1 MGAVVGCTKKICLEK
16 NIHEADLELKDNN
29 LENLNTINSNRNEI
43 TKPAFNEH
51 ERGNN
56 ININSIEEEEKENEE
71 ENEGEESDDEINE
84 ELNKYKNE
92 IVKIKL
98 IQKAYRNYKK
108 NKNNNNNSN
117 SINKSISKNSSNKS
131 ISKISSN
138 KSLSKNSSN
147 KSLSKNSSNKSISK
161 NSSNKSPSQNSSNKS
176 ISKNSSNKSL
186 SKNSSNIS
194 SNKNSSNISISNIS
208 NSNNNTKPNTNN
220 IPFNLSNK
228 KKTYSGVNRSN
239 TKRIKGNNKDISK
252 GNVKLERFHTMIAHA
267 NNNLKKNVH
276 KYKCSVLNNEKIK
289 NGKSKVDEEEQE
301 IISVEQTYLPII
313 AKQSSKVINNFES
326 IELLK
331 SPLLQNKVEKPKEN
345 PNALKNPN
353 SNQNY
358 LRLLSDFGERRQS
371 LFKSSG
377 ELSRAGSK
385 IGLNTSSIKEKKEKS
400 RKNHDDI
407 KGNFTLKNE
416 KVIRYQ
422 GGFVKK
428 TKKKNGFG
436 IVTWSDNSTLH
447 GIYESSMINGIGRF
461 FNHKYKSTFIGEYV
475 NNIPK
480 GFGVYQVK
488 NLSLQGYW
496 ENNYLNGIAIEVWE
510 DGTYYQGEYENNK
523 KDGIGLY
530 RWPDG
535 TIYQGEFNK
544 GQMTGKGIILY
555 SDDCIFSGEML
566 NGFMNGYGIFSW
578 GNGSL
583 YMGYYLQDIKHGF
596 GIYIWDSKMFICYIG
611 FWEMGKQQGIGAKIN
626 GNKIKY
632 CIWNKGKIATT
643 LKGLYEIDRYLV
655 GSQRGYY
662 HFFTAGYIAKLRANS
677 FYNFNPK

>member
-1 MGAVVGCTKKICLEK
+1 MGAVVGCTKKICLER
-16 NIHEADLELKDNN
+16 NIKEVDLELKDNN

-43 TKPAFNEH
+43 TKPAFNDH

-56 ININSIEEEEKENEE
+56 NNINSIEEEEKENEE
-71 ENEGEESDDEINE
+71 DNEEEESDEDISL
-84 ELNKYKNE
+84 ELMIYKND
-92 IVKIKL
+92 IPKIKL
-98 IQKAYRNYKK
+98 IQRAYRNYRK
-108 NKNNNNNSN
+108 NKNNSNNSN
-117 SINKSISKNSSNKS
+117 NSISKNSSNNSISNQSSKNS
-131 ISKISSN
+131 ISKHSSN
-138 KSLSKNSSN
+138 N
-147 KSLSKNSSNKSISK
+147 
-161 NSSNKSPSQNSSNKS
+161 
-176 ISKNSSNKSL
+176 
-186 SKNSSNIS
+186 
-194 SNKNSSNISISNIS
+194 SISNNS
-208 NSNNNTKPNTNN
+208 KSKSNSNSKNSNNNGNTNTN
-220 IPFNLSNK
+220 DNKNNLNSK
-228 KKTYSGVNRSN
+228 KKNTYSAVKRSS
-239 TKRIKGNNKDISK
+239 TKNKENKITSSSD
-252 GNVKLERFHTMIAHA
+252 VKYERFHTMIAHTD
-267 NNNLKKNVH
+267 NNLKKNVH
-276 KYKCSVLNNEKIK
+276 KYKCSVLDNEKIK
-289 NGKSKVDEEEQE
+289 NGKSKIDEDEQE
-301 IISVEQTYLPII
+301 IISVEQTYLPVRN
-313 AKQSSKVINNFES
+313 KQSSKVINNFKS

-331 SPLLQNKVEKPKEN
+331 SPLLHNKAEIPQAS
-345 PNALKNPN
+345 PNALQNPN

-377 ELSRAGSK
+377 ELSKSTTK
-385 IGLNTSSIKEKKEKS
+385 IGLNTSNNKEKKEKI
-400 RKNHDDI
+400 RKNYDDI

-416 KVIRYQ
+416 KVVRYQ

-436 IVTWSDNSTLH
+436 VLTWSDNSTLH

-461 FNHKYKSTFIGEYV
+461 YNHKYRSTFIGEYV
-475 NNIPK
+475 NNVPK

-496 ENNYLNGIAIEVWE
+496 EDNYLNGIAIEVWE

-535 TIYQGEFNK
+535 TIYQGEFSN

-655 GSQRGYY
+655 GAQRGYY

>member
-16 NIHEADLELKDNN
+16 SINDADLELKDNN

-43 TKPAFNEH
+43 TKPAFNDH

-56 ININSIEEEEKENEE
+56 NNINSIEEEEKENEE
-71 ENEGEESDDEINE
+71 DNEGEESEDDISEELEEYKKEIN
-84 ELNKYKNE
+84 
-92 IVKIKL
+92 KIIL
-98 IQKAYRNYKK
+98 IQKAYRNYRKII
-108 NKNNNNNSN
+108 NNSN
-117 SINKSISKNSSNKS
+117 NSNSSNKS
-131 ISKISSN
+131 ISH
-138 KSLSKNSSN
+138 NSSN
-147 KSLSKNSSNKSISK
+147 KSLSNNSSNNSI
-161 NSSNKSPSQNSSNKS
+161 SNKSN
-176 ISKNSSNKSL
+176 
-186 SKNSSNIS
+186 
-194 SNKNSSNISISNIS
+194 S
-208 NSNNNTKPNTNN
+208 NSNNSNNNGNTNANTNN
-220 IPFNLSNK
+220 NKNRLSLSNK
-228 KKTYSGVNRSN
+228 KKMSNRVNRSS
-239 TKRIKGNNKDISK
+239 TKNIVQNKKDTSSSTE
-252 GNVKLERFHTMIAHA
+252 VKYERFHTMIAHA
-267 NNNLKKNVH
+267 DNNLKKNVH
-276 KYKCSVLNNEKIK
+276 KYKCTVLDNEKIK
-289 NGKSKVDEEEQE
+289 NGKSKADEEEQE
-301 IISVEQTYLPII
+301 IISVEQTYLPVRT
-313 AKQSSKVINNFES
+313 KQSSKVINNFKS

-331 SPLLQNKVEKPKEN
+331 SPLLNNKLEQPKPN
-345 PNALKNPN
+345 QNALKNPN

-377 ELSRAGSK
+377 ELSKSTTK
-385 IGLNTSSIKEKKEKS
+385 IGLNTSNNKEKKEKII
-400 RKNHDDI
+400 KNYDDI

-416 KVIRYQ
+416 KVVRYQ

-436 IVTWSDNSTLH
+436 VITWSDNSTLH
-447 GIYESSMINGIGRF
+447 GIYESNMINGIGRF
-461 FNHKYKSTFIGEYV
+461 YNHKYRSTFIGEYV
-475 NNIPK
+475 NNAPK

-496 ENNYLNGIAIEVWE
+496 EESCLNGIAIEVWE

-535 TIYQGEFNK
+535 TIYQGEFSN

-632 CIWNKGKIATT
+632 CIWNKGKIITT

-655 GSQRGYY
+655 GAQRGYY

>member
-16 NIHEADLELKDNN
+16 NINDADLELKDNN

-43 TKPAFNEH
+43 TKPAFNDH

-56 ININSIEEEEKENEE
+56 NNINSIEEEEKENEE
-71 ENEGEESDDEINE
+71 DNEEEESDDEISE
-84 ELNKYKNE
+84 ELEKYKNE
-92 IVKIKL
+92 ISKIKL

-108 NKNNNNNSN
+108 QKNNSNNSNSSKSFSKNSSNNSVSNNSNNNSN
-117 SINKSISKNSSNKS
+117 SN
-131 ISKISSN
+131 
-138 KSLSKNSSN
+138 
-147 KSLSKNSSNKSISK
+147 
-161 NSSNKSPSQNSSNKS
+161 
-176 ISKNSSNKSL
+176 
-186 SKNSSNIS
+186 
-194 SNKNSSNISISNIS
+194 SNIS
-208 NSNNNTKPNTNN
+208 NNINGNTKSNTTNKL
-220 IPFNLSNK
+220 INLSNK
-228 KKTYSGVNRSN
+228 KMIYNRVNRSS
-239 TKRIKGNNKDISK
+239 TKNIMENKKDTSTDD
-252 GNVKLERFHTMIAHA
+252 VKYERFHTMIAHA
-267 NNNLKKNVH
+267 DNNLKKNVH
-276 KYKCSVLNNEKIK
+276 KYKCSVLDNEKIK
-289 NGKSKVDEEEQE
+289 NGKSKTDEEEQE
-301 IISVEQTYLPII
+301 IISVEQTYLPVR
-313 AKQSSKVINNFES
+313 AKQSSKIINNFKS

-331 SPLLQNKVEKPKEN
+331 SPLLQNKVEQPKEN

-358 LRLLSDFGERRQS
+358 LRLLSDFGEKRQS

-377 ELSRAGSK
+377 ELSKTGTK
-385 IGLNTSSIKEKKEKS
+385 IGLNTSNNKEKKERI
-400 RKNHDDI
+400 RKNYDEI

-416 KVIRYQ
+416 KVVRYQ

-436 IVTWSDNSTLH
+436 VVTWSDNSTLH

-461 FNHKYKSTFIGEYV
+461 YNHKYKSTFIGEYV
-475 NNIPK
+475 NNVPK

-496 ENNYLNGIAIEVWE
+496 EENYLNGIAIEVWE

-535 TIYQGEFNK
+535 TIYQGEFSN

-655 GSQRGYY
+655 GAQRGYY

>member
-16 NIHEADLELKDNN
+16 NINDADLELKDNN

-43 TKPAFNEH
+43 TKPAFNDH

-56 ININSIEEEEKENEE
+56 NNINSIEEEEKENEE
-71 ENEGEESDDEINE
+71 DNEEEESDDEISE
-84 ELNKYKNE
+84 ELEKYKNE
-92 IVKIKL
+92 ISKIKL

-108 NKNNNNNSN
+108 QKNNSNNSNSSKSFSKNSSNNSISNNSNNNSN
-117 SINKSISKNSSNKS
+117 SN
-131 ISKISSN
+131 
-138 KSLSKNSSN
+138 
-147 KSLSKNSSNKSISK
+147 
-161 NSSNKSPSQNSSNKS
+161 
-176 ISKNSSNKSL
+176 
-186 SKNSSNIS
+186 
-194 SNKNSSNISISNIS
+194 SNIS
-208 NSNNNTKPNTNN
+208 NNINGNTKSNTTNKL
-220 IPFNLSNK
+220 INLSNK
-228 KKTYSGVNRSN
+228 KMIYNRVNRSS
-239 TKRIKGNNKDISK
+239 TKNIMENKKDTSTDD
-252 GNVKLERFHTMIAHA
+252 VKYERFHTMIAHA
-267 NNNLKKNVH
+267 DNNLKKNVH
-276 KYKCSVLNNEKIK
+276 KYKCSVLDNEKIK
-289 NGKSKVDEEEQE
+289 NGKSKTDEEEQE
-301 IISVEQTYLPII
+301 IISVEQTYLPVR
-313 AKQSSKVINNFES
+313 AKQSSKIINNFKS

-331 SPLLQNKVEKPKEN
+331 SPLLQNKVEQPKEN

-371 LFKSSG
+371 LFKGSG
-377 ELSRAGSK
+377 ELSKTGTK
-385 IGLNTSSIKEKKEKS
+385 IGLNTSNNKEKKERI
-400 RKNHDDI
+400 RKNYDEI

-416 KVIRYQ
+416 KVVRYQ

-436 IVTWSDNSTLH
+436 VVTWSDNSTLH

-461 FNHKYKSTFIGEYV
+461 YNHKYKSTFIGEYV
-475 NNIPK
+475 NNVPK

-496 ENNYLNGIAIEVWE
+496 EENYLNGIAIEVWE

-535 TIYQGEFNK
+535 TIYQGEFSN

-655 GSQRGYY
+655 GAQRGYY

>member
-16 NIHEADLELKDNN
+16 NINDADLELKDNN

-43 TKPAFNEH
+43 TKPAFNDH

-56 ININSIEEEEKENEE
+56 NNINSIEEEEKENEE
-71 ENEGEESDDEINE
+71 DNEEEESDDEISE
-84 ELNKYKNE
+84 ELEKYKNE
-92 IVKIKL
+92 ISKIKL
-98 IQKAYRNYKK
+98 IQKAYRIYKK
-108 NKNNNNNSN
+108 QKNNSNNSNSSKSFSKNSSNNSISNNSNNNSN
-117 SINKSISKNSSNKS
+117 SN
-131 ISKISSN
+131 
-138 KSLSKNSSN
+138 
-147 KSLSKNSSNKSISK
+147 
-161 NSSNKSPSQNSSNKS
+161 
-176 ISKNSSNKSL
+176 
-186 SKNSSNIS
+186 
-194 SNKNSSNISISNIS
+194 SNIS
-208 NSNNNTKPNTNN
+208 NNINGNTKSNTTNKL
-220 IPFNLSNK
+220 INLSNK
-228 KKTYSGVNRSN
+228 KMIYNRVNRSS
-239 TKRIKGNNKDISK
+239 TKNIMENKKDTSTDD
-252 GNVKLERFHTMIAHA
+252 VKYERFHTMIAHA
-267 NNNLKKNVH
+267 DNNLKKNVH
-276 KYKCSVLNNEKIK
+276 KYKCSVLDNEKIK
-289 NGKSKVDEEEQE
+289 NGKSKTDEEEQE
-301 IISVEQTYLPII
+301 IISVEQTYLPVR
-313 AKQSSKVINNFES
+313 AKQSSKIINNFKS

-331 SPLLQNKVEKPKEN
+331 SPLLQNKVEQPKEN

-377 ELSRAGSK
+377 ELSKTGTK
-385 IGLNTSSIKEKKEKS
+385 IGLNTSNNKEKKERI
-400 RKNHDDI
+400 RKNYDEI

-416 KVIRYQ
+416 KVVRYQ

-436 IVTWSDNSTLH
+436 VVTWSDNSTLH

-461 FNHKYKSTFIGEYV
+461 YNHKYKSTFIGEYV
-475 NNIPK
+475 NNVPK

-496 ENNYLNGIAIEVWE
+496 EENYLNGIAIEVWE

-535 TIYQGEFNK
+535 TIYQGEFSN

-655 GSQRGYY
+655 GAQRGYY

>member
-1 MGAVVGCTKKICLEK
+1 
-16 NIHEADLELKDNN
+16 
-29 LENLNTINSNRNEI
+29 
-43 TKPAFNEH
+43 
-51 ERGNN
+51 
-56 ININSIEEEEKENEE
+56 
-71 ENEGEESDDEINE
+71 
-84 ELNKYKNE
+84 
-92 IVKIKL
+92 
-98 IQKAYRNYKK
+98 
-108 NKNNNNNSN
+108 
-117 SINKSISKNSSNKS
+117 
-131 ISKISSN
+131 
-138 KSLSKNSSN
+138 
-147 KSLSKNSSNKSISK
+147 
-161 NSSNKSPSQNSSNKS
+161 
-176 ISKNSSNKSL
+176 
-186 SKNSSNIS
+186 
-194 SNKNSSNISISNIS
+194 
-208 NSNNNTKPNTNN
+208 
-220 IPFNLSNK
+220 
-228 KKTYSGVNRSN
+228 
-239 TKRIKGNNKDISK
+239 
-252 GNVKLERFHTMIAHA
+252 MIAHA
-267 NNNLKKNVH
+267 DNNLKKNVH
-276 KYKCSVLNNEKIK
+276 KYKCSVLDNEKIK
-289 NGKSKVDEEEQE
+289 NGKSKTDEEEQE
-301 IISVEQTYLPII
+301 IISVEQTYLPVR
-313 AKQSSKVINNFES
+313 AKQSSKIINNFKS

-331 SPLLQNKVEKPKEN
+331 SPLLQNKVEQPKEN

-377 ELSRAGSK
+377 ELSKTGTK
-385 IGLNTSSIKEKKEKS
+385 IGLNTSNNKEKKERI
-400 RKNHDDI
+400 RKNYDEI

-416 KVIRYQ
+416 KVVRYQ

-436 IVTWSDNSTLH
+436 VVTWSDNSTLH

-461 FNHKYKSTFIGEYV
+461 YNHKYKSTFIGEYV
-475 NNIPK
+475 NNVPK

-496 ENNYLNGIAIEVWE
+496 EENYLNGIAIEVWE

-535 TIYQGEFNK
+535 TIYQGEFSN

-655 GSQRGYY
+655 GAQRGYY
-662 HFFTAGYIAKLRANS
+662 HFFTARYIAK
-677 FYNFNPK
+677 

>member
-16 NIHEADLELKDNN
+16 NINDADLELKDNN

-43 TKPAFNEH
+43 TKPAFNDH

-56 ININSIEEEEKENEE
+56 NNINSIEEEEKENEE
-71 ENEGEESDDEINE
+71 DNEEEESDDEISE
-84 ELNKYKNE
+84 ELEKYKNE
-92 IVKIKL
+92 ISKIKL

-108 NKNNNNNSN
+108 QKNNSNNSNSSKSFSKNSSNNSISNNSNNNSN
-117 SINKSISKNSSNKS
+117 SN
-131 ISKISSN
+131 
-138 KSLSKNSSN
+138 
-147 KSLSKNSSNKSISK
+147 
-161 NSSNKSPSQNSSNKS
+161 
-176 ISKNSSNKSL
+176 
-186 SKNSSNIS
+186 
-194 SNKNSSNISISNIS
+194 SNIS
-208 NSNNNTKPNTNN
+208 NNINGNTKSNTTNKL
-220 IPFNLSNK
+220 INLSNK
-228 KKTYSGVNRSN
+228 KMIYNRVNRSS
-239 TKRIKGNNKDISK
+239 TKNIMENKKDTSTDD
-252 GNVKLERFHTMIAHA
+252 VKYERFHTMIAHA
-267 NNNLKKNVH
+267 DNNLKKNVH
-276 KYKCSVLNNEKIK
+276 KYKCSVLDNEKIK
-289 NGKSKVDEEEQE
+289 NGKSKTDEEEQE
-301 IISVEQTYLPII
+301 IISVEQTYLPVR
-313 AKQSSKVINNFES
+313 AKQSSKIINNFKS

-331 SPLLQNKVEKPKEN
+331 SPLLQNKVEQPKEN

-358 LRLLSDFGERRQS
+358 LRLLSDFGEKRQS

-377 ELSRAGSK
+377 ELSKTGTK
-385 IGLNTSSIKEKKEKS
+385 IGLNTSNNKEKKERI
-400 RKNHDDI
+400 RKNYDEI

-416 KVIRYQ
+416 KVVRYQ

-436 IVTWSDNSTLH
+436 VVTWSDNSTLH

-461 FNHKYKSTFIGEYV
+461 YNHKYKSTFIGEYV
-475 NNIPK
+475 NNVPK

-496 ENNYLNGIAIEVWE
+496 EENYLNGIAIEVWE

-535 TIYQGEFNK
+535 TIYQGEFSN

-655 GSQRGYY
+655 GAQRGYY

>member
-16 NIHEADLELKDNN
+16 SINDADLELKDNN

-43 TKPAFNEH
+43 TKPAFNDH
-51 ERGNN
+51 DRGNN
-56 ININSIEEEEKENEE
+56 NNINSIEEEEKENEE
-71 ENEGEESDDEINE
+71 DNEGEESEDDISE
-84 ELNKYKNE
+84 ELEEYKKE
-92 IVKIKL
+92 ITKIIL
-98 IQKAYRNYKK
+98 IQKAYRNYRK
-108 NKNNNNNSN
+108 NINNSNNSN
-117 SINKSISKNSSNKS
+117 SSSNKS
-131 ISKISSN
+131 ISH
-138 KSLSKNSSN
+138 NSSN
-147 KSLSKNSSNKSISK
+147 KSLSNNSISNKS
-161 NSSNKSPSQNSSNKS
+161 N
-176 ISKNSSNKSL
+176 
-186 SKNSSNIS
+186 
-194 SNKNSSNISISNIS
+194 S
-208 NSNNNTKPNTNN
+208 NSNNSNNNGNTNANTNN
-220 IPFNLSNK
+220 NNHLNLSNK
-228 KKTYSGVNRSN
+228 KRISNRVNRSS
-239 TKRIKGNNKDISK
+239 TKNIAQNKKDTSSSTE
-252 GNVKLERFHTMIAHA
+252 VKYERFHTMIAHA
-267 NNNLKKNVH
+267 DNNLKKNVH
-276 KYKCSVLNNEKIK
+276 KYKCTVLDNEKIK
-289 NGKSKVDEEEQE
+289 NGKSKADEEEQE
-301 IISVEQTYLPII
+301 IISVEQTYLPVR
-313 AKQSSKVINNFES
+313 AKQSSKVINNFKS

-331 SPLLQNKVEKPKEN
+331 SPLLNNKPEQPKPN
-345 PNALKNPN
+345 QNALKNPN

-371 LFKSSG
+371 LFKTSG
-377 ELSRAGSK
+377 ELSKSTTK
-385 IGLNTSSIKEKKEKS
+385 IGLNTSNNKEKKEKI
-400 RKNHDDI
+400 RKNYDDI

-416 KVIRYQ
+416 KVVRYQ

-436 IVTWSDNSTLH
+436 VITWSDNSTLH
-447 GIYESSMINGIGRF
+447 GIYESNMINGIGRF
-461 FNHKYKSTFIGEYV
+461 YNHKYRSTFIGEYV
-475 NNIPK
+475 NNAPK

-496 ENNYLNGIAIEVWE
+496 EESCLNGIAIEVWE

-535 TIYQGEFNK
+535 TIYQGEFSN

-655 GSQRGYY
+655 GAQRGYY

>member
-16 NIHEADLELKDNN
+16 NINQADLELKDNN

-56 ININSIEEEEKENEE
+56 NNINNIEEEEKESEE
-71 ENEGEESDDEINE
+71 DNEGEESEDEICE
-84 ELNKYKNE
+84 ELDKYKNE
-92 IVKIKL
+92 IDKIIL
-98 IQKAYRNYKK
+98 IQKAYRNFKN
-108 NKNNNNNSN
+108 NKNNSNNSN
-117 SINKSISKNSSNKS
+117 SSDSSNKNISKNSSNKSMSKNGSNKSMSKNSSNKSMSKNSSNKS
-131 ISKISSN
+131 ISKKSSN
-138 KSLSKNSSN
+138 KSISK
-147 KSLSKNSSNKSISK
+147 KSSNKSISK
-161 NSSNKSPSQNSSNKS
+161 NSSNN
-176 ISKNSSNKSL
+176 
-186 SKNSSNIS
+186 
-194 SNKNSSNISISNIS
+194 SISN
-208 NSNNNTKPNTNN
+208 NSNNNSNNSNNNNGNTKPSTNN
-220 IPFNLSNK
+220 NRFNLPNK
-228 KKTYSGVNRSN
+228 IDRVNRSS
-239 TKRIKGNNKDISK
+239 TKNIIENKKDTSK
-252 GNVKLERFHTMIAHA
+252 NNVKLERFHTMIAQPS
-267 NNNLKKNVH
+267 NNLKKNVH
-276 KYKCSVLNNEKIK
+276 KYKCSVLDNEKIK
-289 NGKSKVDEEEQE
+289 NGKSKADDEDQE
-301 IISVEQTYLPII
+301 IISVEQTYLPVK
-313 AKQSSKVINNFES
+313 AKQSSKVINNFKS

-331 SPLLQNKVEKPKEN
+331 SPLLQNKVEQPKIN
-345 PNALKNPN
+345 PKALKNPN

-358 LRLLSDFGERRQS
+358 LRLLTDFGDKRQS
-371 LFKSSG
+371 LFKSVG
-377 ELSRAGSK
+377 EQSKAGSK
-385 IGLNTSSIKEKKEKS
+385 IGLNASSIKEKKEKS

-416 KVIRYQ
+416 KVVRYQ

-480 GFGVYQVK
+480 GFGVYKVK

-496 ENNYLNGIAIEVWE
+496 EDNNLNGIAIEVWE

-535 TIYQGEFNK
+535 TIYQGEFSK

-655 GSQRGYY
+655 GTQRGYY

>member
-16 NIHEADLELKDNN
+16 NINDADLELKDNN

-43 TKPAFNEH
+43 TKPAFNDH

-56 ININSIEEEEKENEE
+56 NNINSIEEEEKENEE
-71 ENEGEESDDEINE
+71 DNEEEESDDEISE
-84 ELNKYKNE
+84 ELEKYKNE
-92 IVKIKL
+92 ISKIKL

-108 NKNNNNNSN
+108 QKNNSNNSNSSKSFSKNSSNNSISNNSNNNSN
-117 SINKSISKNSSNKS
+117 SNN
-131 ISKISSN
+131 
-138 KSLSKNSSN
+138 
-147 KSLSKNSSNKSISK
+147 
-161 NSSNKSPSQNSSNKS
+161 
-176 ISKNSSNKSL
+176 
-186 SKNSSNIS
+186 
-194 SNKNSSNISISNIS
+194 NIS
-208 NSNNNTKPNTNN
+208 NNINGNTKSNTTNKL
-220 IPFNLSNK
+220 INLSNK
-228 KKTYSGVNRSN
+228 KMIYNRVNRSS
-239 TKRIKGNNKDISK
+239 TKNIMENKKDTSTDD
-252 GNVKLERFHTMIAHA
+252 VKYERFHTMIAHA
-267 NNNLKKNVH
+267 DNNLKKNVH
-276 KYKCSVLNNEKIK
+276 KYKCSVLDNEKIK
-289 NGKSKVDEEEQE
+289 NGKSKTDEEEQE
-301 IISVEQTYLPII
+301 IISVEQTYLPVR
-313 AKQSSKVINNFES
+313 AKQSSKIINNFKS

-331 SPLLQNKVEKPKEN
+331 SPLLQNKVEQPKEN

-358 LRLLSDFGERRQS
+358 LRLLSDFGEKRQS

-377 ELSRAGSK
+377 ELSKTGTK
-385 IGLNTSSIKEKKEKS
+385 IGLNTSNNKEKKERI
-400 RKNHDDI
+400 RKNYDEI

-416 KVIRYQ
+416 KVVRYQ

-436 IVTWSDNSTLH
+436 VVTWSDNSTLH

-461 FNHKYKSTFIGEYV
+461 YNHKYKSTFIGEYV
-475 NNIPK
+475 NNVPK

-496 ENNYLNGIAIEVWE
+496 EENYLNGIAIEVWE

-535 TIYQGEFNK
+535 TIYQGEFSN

-655 GSQRGYY
+655 GAQRGYY

>member
-16 NIHEADLELKDNN
+16 NINDADLELKDNN

-43 TKPAFNEH
+43 TKPAFNDH

-56 ININSIEEEEKENEE
+56 NNINSIEEEEKENEE
-71 ENEGEESDDEINE
+71 DNEEEESDDEISE
-84 ELNKYKNE
+84 ELEKYKNE
-92 IVKIKL
+92 ISKIKL

-108 NKNNNNNSN
+108 QKNNSNNSNSSKSFSKNSSNNSVSNNSNNNSN
-117 SINKSISKNSSNKS
+117 SN
-131 ISKISSN
+131 
-138 KSLSKNSSN
+138 
-147 KSLSKNSSNKSISK
+147 
-161 NSSNKSPSQNSSNKS
+161 
-176 ISKNSSNKSL
+176 
-186 SKNSSNIS
+186 
-194 SNKNSSNISISNIS
+194 SNIS
-208 NSNNNTKPNTNN
+208 NNINGNTKSNTTNKL
-220 IPFNLSNK
+220 INLSNK
-228 KKTYSGVNRSN
+228 KMIYNRVNRSS
-239 TKRIKGNNKDISK
+239 TKNIMENKKDTSTDD
-252 GNVKLERFHTMIAHA
+252 VKYERFHTMIAHA
-267 NNNLKKNVH
+267 DNNLKKNVH
-276 KYKCSVLNNEKIK
+276 KYKCSVLDNEKIK
-289 NGKSKVDEEEQE
+289 NGKSKTDEEEQE
-301 IISVEQTYLPII
+301 IISVEQTYLPVR
-313 AKQSSKVINNFES
+313 AKQSSKIINNFKS

-331 SPLLQNKVEKPKEN
+331 SPLLQNKVEQPKEN

-377 ELSRAGSK
+377 ELSKTGTK
-385 IGLNTSSIKEKKEKS
+385 IGLNTSNNKEKKERI
-400 RKNHDDI
+400 RKNYDEI

-416 KVIRYQ
+416 KVVRYQ

-436 IVTWSDNSTLH
+436 VVTWSDNSTLH

-461 FNHKYKSTFIGEYV
+461 YNHKYKSTFIGEYV
-475 NNIPK
+475 NNVPK

-496 ENNYLNGIAIEVWE
+496 EENYLNGIAIEVWE

-535 TIYQGEFNK
+535 TIYQGEFSN

-655 GSQRGYY
+655 GAQRGYY

>member
-1 MGAVVGCTKKICLEK
+1 
-16 NIHEADLELKDNN
+16 
-29 LENLNTINSNRNEI
+29 
-43 TKPAFNEH
+43 
-51 ERGNN
+51 
-56 ININSIEEEEKENEE
+56 
-71 ENEGEESDDEINE
+71 
-84 ELNKYKNE
+84 
-92 IVKIKL
+92 
-98 IQKAYRNYKK
+98 
-108 NKNNNNNSN
+108 
-117 SINKSISKNSSNKS
+117 
-131 ISKISSN
+131 
-138 KSLSKNSSN
+138 
-147 KSLSKNSSNKSISK
+147 
-161 NSSNKSPSQNSSNKS
+161 
-176 ISKNSSNKSL
+176 
-186 SKNSSNIS
+186 
-194 SNKNSSNISISNIS
+194 
-208 NSNNNTKPNTNN
+208 
-220 IPFNLSNK
+220 
-228 KKTYSGVNRSN
+228 
-239 TKRIKGNNKDISK
+239 
-252 GNVKLERFHTMIAHA
+252 MIAHT

-276 KYKCSVLNNEKIK
+276 KYKCSVLDNEKIK
-289 NGKSKVDEEEQE
+289 NGRSKVDEEEQE
-301 IISVEQTYLPII
+301 IISVEQTYLPVK
-313 AKQSSKVINNFES
+313 AKQSSKVINNFKS

-331 SPLLQNKVEKPKEN
+331 SPLLQNKVEKPNAN
-345 PNALKNPN
+345 PNVLKNPN

-358 LRLLSDFGERRQS
+358 LRLLSDFGERRLS

-377 ELSRAGSK
+377 DISKSGSK
-385 IGLNTSSIKEKKEKS
+385 IDLNTSNVKEKKEKT

-416 KVIRYQ
+416 KVVRYQ
-422 GGFVKK
+422 GGFMKK

-436 IVTWSDNSTLH
+436 VVTWSDNSTLH

-461 FNHKYKSTFIGEYV
+461 YNHKYKSTFIGEYV

-496 ENNYLNGIAIEVWE
+496 EDNYLNGIAIEVWE

-535 TIYQGEFNK
+535 TIYQGEFSK

-655 GSQRGYY
+655 GAQRGYY

-677 FYNFNPK
+677 LYNFNPK